1 MTTLADLTESQ
12 NETNEH
18 LKHIEEKFDDFFRD
32 TFNQRGEMLESK
44 RESNA
49 TRTRFALPNVG
60 KMLGKA
66 ADNSILK
73 TMLGLA
79 GLLTGLGALKSFLDN
94 FDQYKNKFDTFIDGL
109 LEGLDRY
116 QVNMETFTNALAQ
129 TALGFGAGAT
139 AVKAARSNKTPTT
152 AITNPPS
159 RTGKTVTYQNSKGQ
173 VKTAQIV
180 KELDNGK
187 VQVKSGNATFAIDEA
202 KNKMQVF
209 NEPAKATP
217 APTPGGGTS
226 SLSSKLLS
234 GASKAFAVGGVAL
247 AGYEIGEIRSN
258 ENLSD
263 REKNVQTAGAVG
275 GALGGFGAGALAGA
289 AAGTAI
295 PIPVLGTL
303 AGAIVG
309 GLIGSYGGRAI
320 GIEAADALLD
330 PETAQALPNP
340 QPIVTTTNNY
350 NTTTAP
356 TSSGTEDSRSSSG
369 SVLDQWNTGV
379 WSPYMIR

>member
-379 WSPYMIR
+379 WSPYMVR